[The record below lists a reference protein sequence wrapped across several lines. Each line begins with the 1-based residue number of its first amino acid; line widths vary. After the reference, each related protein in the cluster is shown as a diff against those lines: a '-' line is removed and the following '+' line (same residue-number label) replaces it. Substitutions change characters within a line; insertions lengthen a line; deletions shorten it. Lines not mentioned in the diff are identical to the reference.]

1 MRTYNTLEPSLLC
14 AEIFILMHYRHF
26 EFVSSLIVH
35 KSFYF
40 EKQMYFS
47 YSLLSVQVFLIYWS
61 YLFLILLCWFSLIIH
76 IKLALIKKCIRIKLW
91 GILTKNPLMTKDWTH
106 VMILVSE
113 IFSRKSISKNWVNF
127 CIFFRGL
134 RIIQFLFERPR
145 VYQIGGTCLKQMY
158 YSTLRLLKRLW
169 KKVS

>member
-1 MRTYNTLEPSLLC
+1 
-14 AEIFILMHYRHF
+14 
-26 EFVSSLIVH
+26 
-35 KSFYF
+35 
-40 EKQMYFS
+40 
-47 YSLLSVQVFLIYWS
+47 
-61 YLFLILLCWFSLIIH
+61 
-76 IKLALIKKCIRIKLW
+76 
-91 GILTKNPLMTKDWTH
+91 
-106 VMILVSE
+106 MILVSE
-113 IFSRKSISKNWVNF
+113 IFSRKSISNNWVNF